1 MFSHPKPRGGKR
13 ICLSISEKLWITYFR
28 MNNHMFPNSV
38 LSFAFVFAKAAIQRQ
53 MLNFI
58 VFFQLF
64 WSQKLHVAFFTLVI
78 ENVILFAMPQ
88 KGLNILAFFVASLTI
103 KMNSLKV
110 TFQSDFALKLQLTKL
125 ARIHIFLHFSRLG
138 ETERRLGMV
147 RWIFDF
153 LAILTG

>member
-1 MFSHPKPRGGKR
+1 
-13 ICLSISEKLWITYFR
+13 

-64 WSQKLHVAFFTLVI
+64 GSQKLHVAFFTLVI

-103 KMNSLKV
+103 KMESLKV
-110 TFQSDFALKLQLTKL
+110 TLQSNFALKLQLTKL
-125 ARIHIFLHFSRLG
+125 ARIHSCLHFR
-138 ETERRLGMV
+138 V
-147 RWIFDF
+147 R
-153 LAILTG
+153 

>member
-1 MFSHPKPRGGKR
+1 MNFRKNVNFGKKCKCEIWK
-13 ICLSISEKLWITYFR
+13 ICYSRKMWILEKLWITYFR
-28 MNNHMFPNSV
+28 MNYHMFPNSI

-58 VFFQLF
+58 VFFQLL

-103 KMNSLKV
+103 KMNSLKM
-110 TFQSDFALKLQLTKL
+110 TLQSDFALKLQLTKL
-125 ARIHIFLHFSRLG
+125 ARIHFR
-138 ETERRLGMV
+138 V
-147 RWIFDF
+147 RWDR
-153 LAILTG
+153 A